1 MIHVDLAQ
9 EVSFLNKAAIKLT
22 LNKLPDNSKVIINAF
37 DTVYIAQDV
46 LDLINEFKMVNAKER
61 GIKVVLVG
69 FKDAYR
75 LDNDIDANNKVYI
88 DKNLLSEE
96 KISQLF
102 KN

>member
-1 MIHVDLAQ
+1 
-9 EVSFLNKAAIKLT
+9 
-22 LNKLPDNSKVIINAF
+22 
-37 DTVYIAQDV
+37 
-46 LDLINEFKMVNAKER
+46 MVNAKEK

-75 LDNDIDANNKVYI
+75 LDNDIETNNKVYI

-102 KN
+102 NN